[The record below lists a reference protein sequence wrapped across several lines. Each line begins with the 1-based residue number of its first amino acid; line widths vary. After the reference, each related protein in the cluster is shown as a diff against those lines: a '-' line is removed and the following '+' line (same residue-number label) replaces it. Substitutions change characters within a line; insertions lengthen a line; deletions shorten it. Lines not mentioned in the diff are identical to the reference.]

1 LSPRTHR
8 AEVIVVD
15 TPTRRL
21 YRSEDERMILGVA
34 GGIAEYLDVDPT
46 VVRIVMAIGLLL
58 TLGPCAPLAYFGL
71 ALIMPA
77 EPRELW

>member
-1 LSPRTHR
+1 
-8 AEVIVVD
+8 VD

-46 VVRIVMAIGLLL
+46 VVRIVMALGVLL
-58 TLGPCAPLAYFGL
+58 TLGPCGVLAYFGL
-71 ALIMPA
+71 ALIMPV
-77 EPRELW
+77 EPREQW